1 MNLIIFVERC
11 LKMKCKT
18 IKRDN
23 VEKVLNK
30 YLGIVFDAIQ
40 DTLSKKEKSND
51 INLDIDMKI
60 FSKSHQILLQ
70 LKRELI
76 KLEDVKNEQ

>member
-1 MNLIIFVERC
+1 
-11 LKMKCKT
+11 MKCKK
-18 IKRDN
+18 IKKDDM
-23 VEKVLNK
+23 EKVLNK
-30 YLGIVFDAIQ
+30 YLVVVFDAIQ

>member
-1 MNLIIFVERC
+1 
-11 LKMKCKT
+11 MKCKT

>member
-1 MNLIIFVERC
+1 M
-11 LKMKCKT
+11 
-18 IKRDN
+18 
-23 VEKVLNK
+23 EKVLNK
-30 YLGIVFDAIQ
+30 YLVVVFDAIQ

>member
-1 MNLIIFVERC
+1 M
-11 LKMKCKT
+11 
-18 IKRDN
+18 
-23 VEKVLNK
+23 EKVLNK